1 MSLTRGGE
9 MSEEK
14 LKPCPFCG
22 GKADAWT
29 DPCFCAWKV
38 FCTECGANILSSTD
52 GYADVLWNN
61 RVVDA
66 NKTITCF
73 KCHGKGT
80 FNVPIL
86 NDNCEWMDE
95 WESRHCEVCGG
106 TGKITL
112 ALYEKWQK
120 RMRGDKK

>member
-1 MSLTRGGE
+1 MTN
-9 MSEEK
+9 EELYK
-14 LKPCPFCG
+14 LVRENYSKVNKDYLNEQMY
-22 GKADAWT
+22 KACKDM
-29 DPCFCAWKV
+29 
-38 FCTECGANILSSTD
+38 E
-52 GYADVLWNN
+52 
-61 RVVDA
+61 
-66 NKTITCF
+66 ITCF
-73 KCHGKGT
+73 KCHGLGT

>member
-1 MSLTRGGE
+1 
-9 MSEEK
+9 MSEERIK
-14 LKPCPFCG
+14 KMLKKSEAILNAG
-22 GKADAWT
+22 NKRVADDGKT
-29 DPCFCAWKV
+29 
-38 FCTECGANILSSTD
+38 LS
-52 GYADVLWNN
+52 
-61 RVVDA
+61 
-66 NKTITCF
+66 CF

-95 WESRHCEVCGG
+95 WESCHCEVCGG